1 MLRGR
6 KGGLKSRFESKNT
19 ITPPVR
25 ISNRNESGLRIDSH
39 PPCLTIKPF
48 MGTRNPARQGIIPL
62 EVIERRIF
70 LIRGRKVM
78 LDRDLAALYQVK
90 PIALRQAVKRNRN
103 RFPSDFVMQ
112 LSKQEA
118 EALVSQNVIPSRRS
132 LGGFLPYVFTEQG
145 VAMLSSVLRSERAAI
160 VNVAI
165 MRTFVRLRQL
175 LATHKDLAARLAAI
189 EKKYDRQ
196 FKAVFDILRQ
206 LMEPLPDPPKGP
218 MGFFPPKK

>member
-1 MLRGR
+1 LPVAARNTALTLVVRGV
-6 KGGLKSRFESKNT
+6 GLDQHMA
-19 ITPPVR
+19 TPR
-25 ISNRNESGLRIDSH
+25 R
-39 PPCLTIKPF
+39 
-48 MGTRNPARQGIIPL
+48 PASQGIVPL
-62 EVIERRIF
+62 EVIERKIF

-78 LDRDLAALYQVK
+78 LDRDLAELYQVK

-103 RFPSDFVMQ
+103 RFPSDFVIQ

-189 EKKYDRQ
+189 EKKYDWQ
-196 FKAVFDILRQ
+196 FKVIFDILRQ
-206 LMEPLPDPPKGP
+206 LMEPLPDPTKGP
-218 MGFFPPKK
+218 LGFVPPKK